1 MTNELKQKDT
11 RQKENTER
19 REKKGYSVRK
29 NNRVNQNKKEIEGE
43 KKATV
48 EKKRP
53 TTKRNTNTRTRNNRS
68 TNKEIMQFNFKKPNL
83 KIIPLGGLQEIGK
96 NITVFEY
103 EDEIILVDCG
113 LEFPGNDML
122 GVDLVIPDITYL
134 LKNQEKVKGLVIT
147 HGHEDHIGAIP
158 YILKQINIPIY
169 ATRLTVSLIKN
180 KLEEHNL
187 VNTTKLNIV
196 EQGQT
201 VKFKNMQVE

>member
-169 ATRLTVSLIKN
+169 ATRLTVSLIKIN
-180 KLEEHNL
+180 
-187 VNTTKLNIV
+187 
-196 EQGQT
+196 
-201 VKFKNMQVE
+201 

>member
-147 HGHEDHIGAIP
+147 HRTI
-158 YILKQINIPIY
+158 
-169 ATRLTVSLIKN
+169 
-180 KLEEHNL
+180 
-187 VNTTKLNIV
+187 
-196 EQGQT
+196 
-201 VKFKNMQVE
+201 